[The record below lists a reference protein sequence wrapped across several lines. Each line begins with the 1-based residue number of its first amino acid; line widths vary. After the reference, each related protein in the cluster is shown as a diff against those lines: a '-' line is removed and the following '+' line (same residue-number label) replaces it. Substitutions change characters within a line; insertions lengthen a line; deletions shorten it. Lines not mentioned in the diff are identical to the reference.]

1 MTHKTILAVLVAAGA
16 SYVAAVAYTTWLDL
30 RDKARDERD
39 PWARWDGSRGGEHH
53 DR

>member
-1 MTHKTILAVLVAAGA
+1 MTALRRLSRAWHRLRVTDP
-16 SYVAAVAYTTWLDL
+16 WL
-30 RDKARDERD
+30 RHRPEPVD